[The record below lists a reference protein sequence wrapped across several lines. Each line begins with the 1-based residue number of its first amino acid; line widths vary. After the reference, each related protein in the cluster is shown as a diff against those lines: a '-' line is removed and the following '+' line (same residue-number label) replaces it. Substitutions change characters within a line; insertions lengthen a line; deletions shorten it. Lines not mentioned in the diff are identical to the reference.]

1 MPRAWLRSVR
11 ADWRKAGL
19 MQLDS
24 IVRQEIEQAMD
35 RQVKPSLVR
44 SHEKIVEDWKHKPGF
59 AARKYLEPSR
69 IRVAVYPTGEHKMI
83 WYYVDRGTRPHTI
96 PAVTGKLMVFR
107 AGGTYVPKTMARPA
121 RTVVGGGYVEG
132 GQKVF
137 TTKRKAF
144 IHPGSEGRDLSGQI
158 ARDLKPDFQA
168 WINNAF
174 RRAARRINKQ

>member
-35 RQVKPSLVR
+35 RQVKASLVR
-44 SHEKIVEDWKHKPGF
+44 SHEKIVENWKSKPGF
-59 AARKYLEPSR
+59 AARKYIEPSR
-69 IRVAVYPTGEHKMI
+69 IRVAVYPTGEHKAI

-96 PAVTGKLMVFR
+96 PAVTGKLMVYR
-107 AGGTYVPKTMARPA
+107 AGGTYVSKTLAKPA
-121 RTVVGGGYVEG
+121 RTVTGGGYVEG
-132 GQKVF
+132 GDKVF

-144 IHPGSEGRDLSGQI
+144 THPGTEGRDFSGQI
-158 ARDLKPDFQA
+158 ARDLKPYFQK
-168 WINNAF
+168 WIENAF
-174 RRAARRINKQ
+174 RRAARRVNKQ